1 MKARATLSLTIATAL
16 ILTLAPVH
24 SYAQVASSCGGTG
37 GGDSKVSEPGPYEI
51 GETEAVELE
60 SELDGGI
67 IQVGVVRPDVPEG
80 TRVPVI
86 ADAGSYFYA
95 DMMDADLLTCN
106 TFLIENFVQHGYAVA
121 FIPTRGAAG
130 TDRCSDL
137 MGDAERAD
145 LSQAVTWLG
154 EQDWSN
160 GNVGMTGISYHG
172 STPWEVAS
180 LGNPHLKTIVPASGV
195 IDMYGQNYRSGR
207 ADSRWWLF
215 VPGYSFYYGTAFA
228 NPSSGR
234 DPLRWANAAICQTV
248 IDGLAATLE
257 SYVTGEDDSFDYW
270 RERNSK
276 PGTER
281 KYRGSVLLV
290 GGWDDHNVTI
300 SQAVPW
306 INKLERKGVYV
317 KMLLGQWPHAWP
329 DSGGNAEGTLR
340 WDYADMLLGWW
351 DHWLKEEGGE
361 LGPRVEVQDNTG
373 SWRTEESW
381 PPDDADSTKLY
392 LTPGSTLL
400 GTPEREPTESTTLT
414 PGLRSRYVYLT
425 DSPVSLETPADPYC
439 AGCAVFSTEAQSEDL
454 KIAGIPS
461 VDITVVPHGPGGTV
475 TAYLYSADEA
485 DSWELLGYGAVDL
498 RFPKGGHEA
507 HEVTPGEEMKIGFD
521 FEPLDAVVEKGERLV
536 LVFDQGNK
544 NDMPGPLGLFP
555 VDLVYGGKSSSFTF
569 PVVTPEES
577 TYFTPP
583 AAP

>member
-1 MKARATLSLTIATAL
+1 MSVRATLTISITTAL
-16 ILTLAPVH
+16 ILVLAPVH
-24 SYAQVASSCGGTG
+24 SGAQVASACGGTG
-37 GGDSKVSEPGPYEI
+37 GGDSKVTESGPYEI
-51 GETEAVELE
+51 GQTEAVELE

-67 IQVGVVRPDVPEG
+67 IQIGVVRPDVPEG

-86 ADAGSYFYA
+86 VDAGSYFYA
-95 DMMDADLLTCN
+95 DLMDADLPTCN
-106 TFLIENFVQHGYAVA
+106 PFLIENFVQHGYAVA
-121 FIPTRGAAG
+121 FIPTRGAGG

-137 MGDAERAD
+137 MGDRERGD

-154 EQDWSN
+154 EQEWSN

-195 IDMYGQNYRSGR
+195 IDMYSQNYRSGR

-215 VPGYSFYYGTAFA
+215 VPGYQWYYNTAFT

-234 DPLRWANAAICQTV
+234 DPLRWGGAAVCETAIE
-248 IDGLAATLE
+248 GMAATVE

-270 RERNSK
+270 KDRNSK
-276 PGTER
+276 PGTEK
-281 KYRGSVLLV
+281 KYRGSVFLV

-306 INKLERKGVYV
+306 INELKRKRVYV

-340 WDYADMLLGWW
+340 WDYADTLLGWF
-351 DHWLKEEGGE
+351 DHWLKGEAGE
-361 LGPRVEVQDNTG
+361 LGPPVEVQDNTG

-381 PPDDADSTKLY
+381 PPKHADHTKLY
-392 LTPGSTLL
+392 LTSTGSLGAPGK
-400 GTPEREPTESTTLT
+400 EPTQSTTLT
-414 PGLRSRYVYLT
+414 PGLRSRYVYVT
-425 DSPVSLETPADPYC
+425 DNPQSSETPADPYC
-439 AGCAVFSTEAQSEDL
+439 AGCATFSTDPQTEDL

-461 VDITVVPHGPGGTV
+461 VDITVIPHGPGGSV
-475 TAYLYSADEA
+475 TAYMYSADE
-485 DSWELLGYGAVDL
+485 SEPWELLGYGGVDL
-498 RFPKGGHEA
+498 RFPKSGHKA
-507 HEVTPGEEMKIGFD
+507 RTVTPGKEMKIELD
-521 FEPLDAVVEKGERLV
+521 FEPLDAVVQKGKRLV

-544 NDMPGPLGLFP
+544 NDMAGPLGLFP
-555 VDLVYGGKSSSFTF
+555 VDLVYGAKTSSFTF
-569 PVVTPEES
+569 PVVTPDAS
-577 TYFTPP
+577 TYFKPP